1 MSSVQEDCIFCKK
14 INCKILKQL
23 KYFFIIRDTAY
34 PVTEHHTLIITNRHV
49 SDFFELSDEENIE
62 LNQILKDQK
71 KELKDLDSNI
81 SGFNVGVNIGKDAGQ
96 SIMHCHIH
104 LIPRRKG
111 DVEDPRGGVRG
122 VIPERQKYRKK
133 KLFYWKFHFFFWF
146 FLS

>member
-49 SDFFELSDEENIE
+49 SDFFELSDQENIE

-71 KELKDLDSNI
+71 KELKDLDSYI

-133 KLFYWKFHFFFWF
+133 
-146 FLS
+146 